1 MIGYLPT
8 SLTVQGT
15 EYDINPDFRIALL
28 IFEALDDPELTD
40 NDRASVLLECLY
52 CSPKSIPY
60 EALNEAVQRGSWF
73 LDGGKD
79 YGEPHSNANGAKTI
93 SWTQDEQ
100 LIFAAVNKAAGR
112 ELRVPNTPLHWWTFL
127 GYFSEIG
134 ECTLSTVISI
144 RDKRNKHKSLDRV
157 EKEFYKTH
165 KDIIDIKK
173 KRSAAEQAERDRLN
187 ALLG

>member
-8 SLTVQGT
+8 SLTVQGA
-15 EYDINPDFRIALL
+15 EYDIDPDFRIALL

-52 CSPKSIPY
+52 CSPESIPC

-79 YGEPHSNANGAKTI
+79 YREPHSNANGAKTI

-112 ELRVPNTPLHWWTFL
+112 ELRVPNMPLHWWTFL

-144 RDKRNKHKSLDRV
+144 RDKRNKHKPLDRV